1 MVMSFRPVIAPA
13 IAELR
18 PDFRLLSVV
27 ARDLVNREDDAEAG
41 AFLADACS
49 RLDEATW
56 AADHLAA
63 WQETYKAFGAK
74 PQRTPCSA
82 EALRKRVAK
91 DGRVP
96 SANAV
101 VDIYNAVS
109 LRFAVPV
116 GGENLA
122 AYIGMPHL
130 VRATGAEAF
139 DTAKD
144 GIPIQELV
152 DAGEVIWQDELGA
165 TCRRW
170 NWRQGRRTRIEP
182 DSRDIW
188 FVLEALGSMPDA
200 ALEEASEVLIR
211 QLRRLSPGAT
221 FEIEV
226 IRAVTGQGA

>member
-1 MVMSFRPVIAPA
+1 MTTLFKPVIAPEV
-13 IAELR
+13 AELR
-18 PDFRLLSVV
+18 PDFRLLSIV
-27 ARDLVNREDDAEAG
+27 ARNLVNREEDAGSAAFLDDACNRLGEAP
-41 AFLADACS
+41 
-49 RLDEATW
+49 W
-56 AADHLAA
+56 AADHLSA

-91 DGRVP
+91 DGRLP
-96 SANAV
+96 SANAI

-122 AYIGMPHL
+122 AYVGAPHL

-144 GIPIQELV
+144 GIPVQEQV
-152 DAGEVIWQDELGA
+152 DAGEVIWKDDLGA

-170 NWRQGRRTRIEP
+170 NWRQGRRTRIEA

-188 FVLEALGSMPDA
+188 FVLEALGPMPDA
-200 ALEEASEVLIR
+200 ALAEAGDVLIR
-211 QLRRLSPGAT
+211 QLKRLSPEAA
-221 FEIEV
+221 FETET
-226 IRAVTGQGA
+226 IRAATG

>member
-1 MVMSFRPVIAPA
+1 MSISFKPVIAPA
-13 IAELR
+13 VARLR

-27 ARDLVNREDDAEAG
+27 ARNLVNREEDAEAST
-41 AFLADACS
+41 FLADACS
-49 RLDEATW
+49 HLDDASW

-91 DGRVP
+91 DGCLP

-101 VDIYNAVS
+101 VNIYNAVS

-122 AYIGMPHL
+122 AYAGAPHL
-130 VRATGAEAF
+130 VRATGDEPF

-144 GIPIQELV
+144 GIPVQEQV
-152 DAGEVIWQDELGA
+152 DAGEVIWRDDLGA

-188 FVLEALGSMPDA
+188 FVLEALGPMPDA
-200 ALEEASEVLIR
+200 ALEEAGKVLTR
-211 QLRRLSPGAT
+211 QLQRLSPDAT
-221 FEIEV
+221 FETET
-226 IRAVTGQGA
+226 IRAVAG

>member
-1 MVMSFRPVIAPA
+1 MSISFKPVIAPA
-13 IAELR
+13 VAELR

-27 ARDLVNREDDAEAG
+27 AQNLANREDDAEAG

-49 RLDEATW
+49 RLDEASW

-82 EALRKRVAK
+82 EALRKRAAK
-91 DGRVP
+91 DGRLP

-122 AYIGMPHL
+122 AYAGAPHL
-130 VRATGAEAF
+130 VRATGTEPF

-144 GIPIQELV
+144 GLPVQERV
-152 DAGEVIWQDELGA
+152 DAGEVIWRDDLGA

-188 FVLEALGSMPDA
+188 FVLEALGPMPDA
-200 ALEEASEVLIR
+200 ALEEAGEDLIR
-211 QLRRLSPGAT
+211 QLQRLSPDAT
-221 FEIEV
+221 FETET
-226 IRAVTGQGA
+226 IRAARR

>member
-1 MVMSFRPVIAPA
+1 MTTSFRPVIAPEVS
-13 IAELR
+13 ELR

-27 ARDLVNREDDAEAG
+27 ARNLVNRDEDGDAA
-41 AFLADACS
+41 AFLTDACS
-49 RLDEATW
+49 RLDEAPW
-56 AADHLAA
+56 AASHLAA

-91 DGRVP
+91 EGRLP
-96 SANAV
+96 PANAV

-122 AYIGMPHL
+122 AYVGAPRL
-130 VRATGAEAF
+130 ARATGVEPF

-144 GIPIQELV
+144 GIPVQELV
-152 DAGEVIWQDELGA
+152 DAGEVIWKDDLGA

-170 NWRQGRRTRIEP
+170 NWRQGRRTRIDV

-188 FVLEALGSMPDA
+188 FVLEALGPMPDT
-200 ALEEASEVLIR
+200 ALEEAGEVLVR
-211 QLRRLSPGAT
+211 ELKRLSPGAT
-221 FEIEV
+221 FETET
-226 IRAVTGQGA
+226 IRAVAG